1 MATHGGGYRTRRPM
15 QRPAAKV
22 GQFEF
27 KAQPKLKGFQHFLG
41 DPDNSFKIDGGRA
54 PRSDMAR
61 LQKLMKLLS
70 RRMTADGTAVGDN
83 PRIPAGYTYLLQFV
97 AHDVVATSP
106 PFWALDDASRGVS
119 NKRTSRLRLDT
130 LYGAGP
136 AVNPV
141 PYAPDDAFDAS
152 RTKLRLGHTK
162 PPIAGGC
169 PFRDIARATV
179 TDASGVLLKG
189 PSEPLIADARN
200 DDHVIISQLTVLF
213 HALHNAIVDLLAAAN
228 RDANRDDLAHKRFA
242 CARNATTLIYR
253 KIIRNDLLP
262 KILHQAVAEHY
273 DVKAPPFIDTEFS
286 KNPSGPLPLEFS
298 HGAFRFGH
306 AMVRSQYQINGRR
319 SQYVSELMRQSSSRN
334 SAEMPLD
341 KTWLVSWSR
350 FFELGGPDPVNFSR
364 LLSPTIAQPL
374 MSTFLFGPID
384 DSDWFGLPYRDLMS
398 AVLADLWSVGAL
410 VGKVAA
416 QKPKLMEG
424 AYAKDPNVWRAD
436 LQKWLAGEAIS
447 TELEPEDAQTLAA
460 DPPLPFFVLFEAER
474 ETGGQTLGRLG
485 SIIVAEV
492 LYALLEEEPLAVG
505 SGFNLATEL
514 DAVAGSYGKGIFDIV
529 SNIKTMPALIQFIAG
544 REEWRQ
550 AQPPLM

>member
-1 MATHGGGYRTRRPM
+1 MATHGGGYRTRRAM
-15 QRPAAKV
+15 QRTVPKV
-22 GQFEF
+22 GPFEF
-27 KAQPKLKGFQHFLG
+27 KAPPKLRGFQHFLG
-41 DPDNSFKIDGGRA
+41 DPDNTFKIDGGQA

-70 RRMTADGTAVGDN
+70 RRMTADRNAVGDN
-83 PRIPAGYTYLLQFV
+83 QRIPSGYTYLLQFV

-141 PYAPDDAFDAS
+141 PYAPDDALDTS
-152 RTKLRLGHTK
+152 RTRLRLGQTK
-162 PPIAGGC
+162 PPVAGGC

-179 TDASGVLLKG
+179 TDASGVQLTG

-228 RDANRDDLAHKRFA
+228 RDDLAHKRFA

-262 KILHQAVAEHY
+262 KILHPEVVKHY
-273 DVKAPPFIDTEFS
+273 DVKAPPFIDTQFS

-306 AMVRSQYQINGRR
+306 AMVRSQYQINASR

-341 KTWLVSWSR
+341 KTWLVNWSR
-350 FFELGGPDPVNFSR
+350 FFDLGGPGPVSFSR
-364 LLSPTIAQPL
+364 LLSPTISQPL
-374 MSTFLFGPID
+374 MSSWLFGPID
-384 DSDWFGLPYRDLMS
+384 DSNQHGLPYRDLMS
-398 AVLADLWSVGAL
+398 AVLADLWSVEAL
-410 VGKVAA
+410 VAKVAA
-416 QKPKLMEG
+416 QRPELMEG
-424 AYAKDPNVWRAD
+424 AYAKDPTVWRAD
-436 LQKWLAGEAIS
+436 LQKWLAGEMSS
-447 TELEPEDAQTLAA
+447 TELESQDTQSLAA
-460 DPPLPFFVLFEAER
+460 DPPLPLFVLFEAEHEHGQEIR
-474 ETGGQTLGRLG
+474 GQTLGRLG

-492 LYALLEEEPLAVG
+492 LYALLEEEPLAVR
-505 SGFNLATEL
+505 SDCNLKNEL
-514 DAVAGSYGKGIFDIV
+514 DTVSRAYGHVFDIV
-529 SNIKTMPALIQFIAG
+529 SNIKTMPALIQFIASHK
-544 REEWRQ
+544 EWRQ